1 MNTKKIRVLQI
12 EDNPDDA
19 FLIKTMIQD
28 HEQEREQEHQIALST
43 EANLTDGLAYLGRE
57 AVDVVLL
64 DLGLPESSGIATLEL
79 FQQKAPSVTV
89 IILTGFDDDSLA
101 LNAVQTGADDYL
113 VKGNISPETL
123 IRAIHYAYGRKASAK
138 ALTESNVRF
147 TAVIQSA
154 SDAVLIIDG
163 QGNIVSSNRSAKE
176 MFGYS
181 EAEMD
186 DHPFQMIIPEG
197 YWKEHAEG
205 LQRLLHGGTPHK
217 MGRTVEMQALR
228 RDQTEFPIELS
239 LTSWQVENDQYYSA
253 FIRDISERK
262 ESEKALVESQRQLS
276 TLLDNLPGMA
286 YRRKNDPNWSME
298 FVSDGALM
306 LTGYPPGSLIN
317 NSKISYLE
325 LIHPG
330 DIEMVTESIQGQL
343 QINQPFKITYRLITP
358 TEGEKWVWEQGRGV
372 PSENDQGMAVEG
384 FISDITDRIMA
395 EDEVRKSREHY
406 QSLFEGVP
414 VGLYRTF
421 KNGAILDIN
430 RTLIEMIGFTDRES
444 AMTYLSTHGYV
455 DPEDRVRWHDL
466 MNRHGE
472 VKNFE
477 TRWHCYHGEIIWV
490 EESAHIVRDASGQV
504 YYEGAAVD
512 ITERKQ
518 AELALQESEEKYRV
532 LFEHMLDGF
541 TLHEIVLDAEGT
553 PVDYICLDANQA
565 FEDLT
570 GLKVADTI
578 GRRFSEVLSSIE
590 QDPRDWLGKYHKVA
604 LTGEKIRFEQFVESL
619 DKWYSINAFSPRKG
633 QLATIFQDIT
643 ASKNFEAL
651 LQGNLDRMR
660 SLHEID
666 KALTSTL
673 DLPGVLSIILTELT
687 KIVRCDSVSLQI
699 VKEHHSEIVACHGFE
714 NPDEVIGLV
723 FPIDRKY
730 PNCAVIR
737 EGKTLAYDDIA
748 QTYSHFQLEGDKFTS
763 GSIHSWLGVP
773 LIVDQ
778 EVIGMLAI
786 DRYEIRPFGS
796 EIIEITTRFA
806 AQAALALHNAQLYKI
821 LLESEAGYRNIFEG
835 IQDAIL
841 VEGLEG
847 DILDVNTRATE
858 LYGYSRDDF
867 LKKKVQDLF
876 VDESP
881 VFLLKDILSTER
893 APGTFETV
901 NLRSDGTQMP
911 VELTLRQ
918 GEIGGEYV
926 QLAVVRDI
934 TSRKQAEN
942 LIQNQINRLE
952 ALRKIDLAIVGLTD
966 LESTLNIFIEQ
977 LLRQLEVDT
986 ACILL
991 RNTTNGKL
999 EFASGDGFRTE
1010 ALQYTSL
1017 AIGEGNAGL
1026 AARDKKPVFI
1036 EDLESQGTYF
1046 AASTEFAAEGFQSYY
1061 AVPLFIRE
1069 EVVGVIEIFH
1079 RSRLD
1084 PNPNWVQ
1091 FLAMLATHAAIA
1103 IDNASLFTKLQE
1115 NNIALEGAVDEATQE
1130 LRQSNRRLEVILNNS
1145 PDTVLL
1151 LTPEGLI
1158 ERANDAIQL
1167 QFDYEPREVEG
1178 RQIDTLLAGNA
1189 GTELKK
1195 PIEELLQSPVPIS
1208 WEGNAARRDGT
1219 SFDAEFVLAPIR
1231 NNMNVNAFV
1240 CTIRDISDWK
1250 ELERL
1255 KDGFVSNVS
1264 HELRT
1269 PITSLRLNYSL
1280 IKKNPENLDKYLG
1293 RFDREIE
1300 RLHVLIE
1307 DLLRLSRLDQGQI
1320 QLNLDVV
1327 ELDQLIEETI
1337 QDRVPM
1343 AEANQLEIKF
1353 VPDREVPAVNA
1364 DAGLL
1369 GQVLS
1374 VLITNA
1380 IHYTPAGGH
1389 IEVRQVQGDPEN
1401 ITWAGFSVEDDGLGV
1416 SPEDLPH
1423 LFERFYRGKIGRD
1436 SGAPGTGLGLAIAH
1450 EIVLRHHGR
1459 IEVESTGI
1467 PGQGT
1472 TFSVKIPVKE
1482 NANDSRIEPT
1492 L

>member
-1 MNTKKIRVLQI
+1 MNTKRIQVLQI

-28 HEQEREQEHQIALST
+28 QGQEREQEHQIALST

-79 FQQKAPSVTV
+79 FRQKAPSVTV
-89 IILTGFDDDSLA
+89 IILTGFDDDSFA

-147 TAVIQSA
+147 SAVIQSA

-163 QGNIVSSNRSAKE
+163 QGNIVSSNRSAKK

-186 DHPFQMIIPEG
+186 GHPFQMIIPEG

-228 RDQTEFPIELS
+228 RDQTEFPVELS
-239 LTSWQVENDQYYSA
+239 LTSWQVESDQYYSA

-276 TLLDNLPGMA
+276 TLMDNLPGMA
-286 YRRKNDPNWSME
+286 YRRKNDPNWSTG
-298 FVSDGALM
+298 FVSDGCLG
-306 LTGYPPGSLIN
+306 LTGYPPGSLIH

-325 LIHPG
+325 LIHPE

-358 TEGEKWVWEQGRGV
+358 TEGEKWVWEQGRGI
-372 PSENDQGMAVEG
+372 PSKDGQVMFIEG
-384 FISDITDRIMA
+384 FITDISDRVQA
-395 EDEVRKSREHY
+395 ENAVRQSREHY
-406 QSLFEGVP
+406 HGLFEGVP
-414 VGLYRTF
+414 IGLYRTSVD
-421 KNGAILDIN
+421 GTILDIN
-430 RTLIEMIGFTDRES
+430 RALIEMVGFPDRES
-444 AMTYLSTHGYV
+444 AVSYIATNVYV
-455 DPEDRVRWHDL
+455 DPADRAIWQERMDRDGV
-466 MNRHGE
+466 

-477 TRWHCYHGEIIWV
+477 TRWWKQDGEIIWV
-490 EESAHIVRDASGQV
+490 EESAHIVKDVSGQTL
-504 YYEGAAVD
+504 YYEGSAVD
-512 ITERKQ
+512 VTERKQ
-518 AELALQESEEKYRV
+518 AELAQQASETKYRV
-532 LFEHMLDGF
+532 LFENMMDGF
-541 TLHEIVLDAEGT
+541 SLYEIIFDDEGR
-553 PVDYICLDANQA
+553 PVDYLYLDGNQA

-643 ASKNFEAL
+643 ANKNFEAL
-651 LQGNLDRMR
+651 LQGNLARMR

-673 DLPGVLSIILTELT
+673 DLPGVLSLILTELT
-687 KIVRCDSVSLQI
+687 KIVRCDSVSLQM
-699 VKEHHSEIVACHGFE
+699 VRDNHSEIVACHGFE

-730 PNCAVIR
+730 PNYAVIR

-966 LESTLNIFIEQ
+966 LESTLNMFIEQ
-977 LLRQLEVDT
+977 LLGQLEVDT

-999 EFASGDGFRTE
+999 EFAAGDGFRTE

-1069 EVVGVIEIFH
+1069 EVIGVIEIFH

-1103 IDNASLFTKLQE
+1103 IDNARLFTKLQE

-1178 RQIDTLLAGNA
+1178 RQMDTLLAGNA

-1208 WEGNAARRDGT
+1208 WEANAARRDGT
-1219 SFDAEFVLAPIR
+1219 SFEAEFVLAPIR
-1231 NNMNVNAFV
+1231 YNMNVNAFV

-1280 IKKNPENLDKYLG
+1280 LKKNPENLDKYLG

-1300 RLHVLIE
+1300 RLNVLIE

-1369 GQVLS
+1369 GQVLN
-1374 VLITNA
+1374 VLVTNS

-1389 IEVRQVQGDPEN
+1389 IEVRQVQGDLEN
-1401 ITWAGFSVEDDGLGV
+1401 FTWAGFSVEDDGPGI

-1423 LFERFYRGKIGRD
+1423 LFERFYRGKVGRD

-1450 EIVLRHHGR
+1450 EIVLRHQGQMD
-1459 IEVESTGI
+1459 VESPGV

-1472 TFSVKIPVKE
+1472 IFTVKLPLVDNLGEHEK
-1482 NANDSRIEPT
+1482 
-1492 L
+1492 